1 MDATMYIF
9 INKGLG
15 MSTGKAAAQAS
26 HAAVEAF
33 RKSDPNLEFEWLLG
47 GHYKKLVMEAD
58 DSDELANIGG
68 YLADRGFDPEWIYD
82 EGLTEFDGR
91 MRHTALGVPI
101 VDKDD
106 PNVKVTFS
114 TFRLYKDE
122 PAPQVSQIITLH
134 ERELWDRIRALVR
147 RIKDG
152 AITTNNIL
160 HTDKP
165 APAPPFY
172 SSEPDGVQV
181 VDVTA
186 STGPARRRLADGLAK
201 LRSWG

>member
-1 MDATMYIF
+1 MYIF

-33 RKSDPNLEFEWLLG
+33 RKSAPALVDAWLLG

-58 DSDELANIGG
+58 DSDELANVGG
-68 YLADRGFDPEWIYD
+68 YLDDRGFDPEWIYD

-91 MRHTALGVPI
+91 LRHTAIGVPI

-106 PNVKVTFS
+106 PNVAATFS
-114 TFRLYKDE
+114 TFRLYTD
-122 PAPQVSQIITLH
+122 APDV
-134 ERELWDRIRALVR
+134 
-147 RIKDG
+147 G
-152 AITTNNIL
+152 AIAA
-160 HTDKP
+160 DKIKHGMLAADSVRIVELDP
-165 APAPPFY
+165 SAR
-172 SSEPDGVQV
+172 
-181 VDVTA
+181 
-186 STGPARRRLADGLAK
+186 PARMRFADGLSK

>member
-1 MDATMYIF
+1 MYIF

-33 RKSDPNLEFEWLLG
+33 RGSDPNLEFAWLLG

-68 YLADRGFDPEWIYD
+68 YLEDRGFTPVWIYD

-91 MRHTALGVPI
+91 MRHTAIGVPI

-106 PNVKVTFS
+106 PNVAATFS
-114 TFRLYKDE
+114 TFRLYKDK
-122 PAPQVSQIITLH
+122 PPMPGH
-134 ERELWDRIRALVR
+134 IRAADVR
-147 RIKDG
+147 ASTIQDS
-152 AITTNNIL
+152 AVPTNNLL

-165 APAPPFY
+165 APPTSPCL
-172 SSEPDGVQV
+172 
-181 VDVTA
+181 VTA
-186 STGPARRRLADGLAK
+186 ATAAELTAHARADLEQIRAIRDERSGRRRIADGLSK